1 MKANIWRSIIIAG
14 LSGLML
20 FSLVACGEKE
30 EAVADETKKVVVE
43 DMEIEPVYSKSFDFI
58 GGPDVMPI
66 GGYYGPAADI
76 DAGDGR
82 KMLDHY
88 TDEVFQK
95 IADSGVNLV
104 LYPNADYKDMKKYV
118 IKQLE
123 LGEKYNLGFY
133 IYDQVVCEPNPN
145 QPISIEELDKR
156 IAEYCDYPAFCGV
169 YVIDEPQHPLWTTD
183 DSKYVSKFAPI
194 YQKLAK
200 LGVTGSV
207 NLGPIKK
214 GSEADYQNY
223 RTFVEEVCSTC
234 APTYLCYDYYVW
246 DGDVT
251 TEGYF
256 YNMSI
261 IREYAE
267 KYNIP
272 WWSFVQAGGSWN
284 DGGMRFDAELYPH
297 EGQFQWNVNTTL
309 ACGAKGI
316 SYFPMIQPSKFSWAL
331 SEEFDFQR
339 SGLLGA
345 YGNKT
350 QWWYYAQNA
359 NEQIKAVDSVLM
371 NSVNKGIIVTGKQ
384 AKEDTKNFAF
394 VMEGDSWRELKSVEG
409 HTLIGCFNYNGKT
422 ALYVTNYESEYAQK
436 ITLNLQDTYK
446 MTITHNAKEKKVQTD
461 KLVLDMKAG
470 EGALI
475 VFN

>member
-1 MKANIWRSIIIAG
+1 MKANIVKRMLLLG

-20 FSLVACGEKE
+20 LSLTACGEKKETNE
-30 EAVADETKKVVVE
+30 ETEKKVVIE
-43 DMEIEPVYSKSFDFI
+43 DMELETVYSKSFDFI

-76 DAGDGR
+76 EAGDGR
-82 KMLDHY
+82 KLLDHY
-88 TDEVFQK
+88 TDEVFSK
-95 IADSGVNLV
+95 IAETGVNLV

-145 QPISIEELDKR
+145 SPISIEELDKR

-169 YVIDEPQHPLWTTD
+169 YVIDEPQDETSGIVDKHL
-183 DSKYVSKFAPI
+183 SKFVDV

-214 GSEADYQNY
+214 GSEAEYQSY
-223 RTFVEEVCSTC
+223 REFVERLCSTC
-234 APTYLCYDYYVW
+234 YPQYLCFDYYVW
-246 DGDVT
+246 DGDTT

-261 IREYAE
+261 IREMAE

-272 WWSFVQAGGSWN
+272 WWSFIQAGGSWN
-284 DGGMRFDAELYPH
+284 DGGARFDSEPYVH
-297 EGQFQWNVNTTL
+297 EGRFQWNVNTTL

-316 SYFPMIQPSKFSWAL
+316 SYFPMIQPSKFAWAL

-339 SGLLGA
+339 NGLLGA

-350 QWWYYAQNA
+350 QWWYYAQTA
-359 NEQIKAVDSVLM
+359 NKQITAVDSVLM
-371 NSVNKGIIVTGKQ
+371 NAVNKGIIVTGKQ
-384 AKEDTKNFAF
+384 AKQDTANFAF

-409 HTLIGCFNYNGKT
+409 NTLIGCFNYNGKT

-446 MTITHNAKEKKVQTD
+446 MTITHNAKEKNVKTD
-461 KLVLDMKAG
+461 KLVLDMMAG